1 MLCFQETIDL
11 CLEMLK
17 SAEASG
23 GNKAENDT
31 LKEMEKQCKSMRNLV
46 EKKIAKI
53 DQYGFMY

>member
-1 MLCFQETIDL
+1 
-11 CLEMLK
+11 MLK